1 MVFNQIVDHLKNIL
15 IERFKSFKNVVD
27 KFRVLT
33 PDVLKNKDISNM
45 EIREMATELCNL
57 YNKDLDASLFPR
69 ELVMFR
75 FQNG

>member
-1 MVFNQIVDHLKNIL
+1 M
-15 IERFKSFKNVVD
+15 VD
-27 KFRVLT
+27 KFRLLT
-33 PDVLKNKDISNM
+33 PDVLENNDISKM

-69 ELVMFR
+69 ESVMFR